1 VEVEQEVEDHLNL
14 QDKVLQEQ
22 IQFFQQLQVQVE
34 EVEVEAVKAVNH
46 HYLLCLEQMV
56 DQVEVQEDN
65 QVQQDHHTQ
74 VEQETH
80 PQ

>member
-1 VEVEQEVEDHLNL
+1 VEVEQVEDHLNL

-34 EVEVEAVKAVNH
+34 EVEVEAVKAVNQDN
-46 HYLLCLEQMV
+46 LLCLEQMV